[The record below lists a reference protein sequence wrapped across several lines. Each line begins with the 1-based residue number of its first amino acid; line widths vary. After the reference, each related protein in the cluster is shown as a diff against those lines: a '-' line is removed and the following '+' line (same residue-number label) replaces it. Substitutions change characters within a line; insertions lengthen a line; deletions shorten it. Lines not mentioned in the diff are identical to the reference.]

1 MPRKPQKAK
10 LHDGKYNIV
19 LTIPGWLK
27 NDIIKHCKVQGVGIN
42 EWATACLLTALR
54 EGKGLPPAPPPM
66 KALPTQIEQLRAYLS
81 GETLIQP
88 CGKTDCDPTFEQ
100 LQNMKFCTKCGV
112 RGK

>member
-10 LHDGKYNIV
+10 LRDGNYNIV
-19 LTIPGWLK
+19 LRIPGWLK
-27 NDIIKHCKVQGVGIN
+27 NEIIAHCKKKGISIN
-42 EWATACLLTALR
+42 DWATTNLLTALR
-54 EGKGLPPAPPPM
+54 EDKGLPPAPPPM
-66 KALPTQIEQLRAYLS
+66 KPLPTHLEQLRAYIS

-88 CGKTDCDPTFEQ
+88 CGKTDCEPVFEQ